1 MVEKWPSKGWLSH
14 FQLGAKKVT
23 LNHLDHIPP
32 FTGSSENHHRLKSAG
47 DCRGYVFTFPGG
59 YIDNDLIMIQL
70 TYLPEMIYH
79 NQLVIPDPPE
89 FKVSPISNTPQE
101 KHRRRKILEESTL
114 QISWWSSLQIQT
126 PAENDKKWDLH
137 HFWIGLD
144 ALLFLK
150 KSDLSLTF
158 GVWIRISRSP
168 TFKVGP
174 TKTIQIINWCINTG
188 IFKLIRFGI
197 YICIIHILEWWVMK

>member
-1 MVEKWPSKGWLSH
+1 
-14 FQLGAKKVT
+14 
-23 LNHLDHIPP
+23 
-32 FTGSSENHHRLKSAG
+32 
-47 DCRGYVFTFPGG
+47 
-59 YIDNDLIMIQL
+59 MIQPI
-70 TYLPEMIYH
+70 YLPEMIYH
-79 NQLVIPDPPE
+79 NQLVTPKPPE

-126 PAENDKKWDLH
+126 PAENDKKWDLY
-137 HFWIGLD
+137 HFWICLD

-188 IFKLIRFGI
+188 TFKLIRFGI
-197 YICIIHILEWWVMK
+197 YIYALYISWSDEWWNKYIYILYIY